1 MNWEQFLQIKDSSL
15 CGFISVNNK
24 VLIKSET
31 QRLPVSGELIL
42 KLSLLH

>member
-15 CGFISVNNK
+15 FGFVSVNNE

-31 QRLPVSGELIL
+31 QRRPVSGGLIL